1 MLKAISVLF
10 IVAFLALAAVCT
22 VLVIAED
29 DPDHF
34 YE

>member
-1 MLKAISVLF
+1 MLKAVSVLL
-10 IVAFLALAAVCT
+10 IVVFLVLAAVCT
-22 VLVIAED
+22 VLVIVQD

>member
-1 MLKAISVLF
+1 MLKALAALF
-10 IVAFLALAAVCT
+10 IVVFLVLAAVCT
-22 VLVIAED
+22 VFVIVQD

>member
-10 IVAFLALAAVCT
+10 IVAFLVLAAVCT
-22 VLVIAED
+22 VLVITED